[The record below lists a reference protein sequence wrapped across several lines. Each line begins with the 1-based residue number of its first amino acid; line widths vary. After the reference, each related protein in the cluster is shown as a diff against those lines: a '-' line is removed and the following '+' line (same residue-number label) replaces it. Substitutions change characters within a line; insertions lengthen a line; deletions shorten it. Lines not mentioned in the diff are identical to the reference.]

1 MKRCLSWMIGIA
13 ICVSFSASA
22 LAEDQAATGS
32 AVGANIAQQIEGF
45 NLVGY
50 SDAGKKDWDIKG
62 DKADIVGD
70 QVAVTNV
77 NANSYKGQEMN
88 IKARKGTVDKST
100 GDVTL
105 HEDVVITDEKGG
117 QMKTDSIE
125 WQRKNDLVQ
134 TEDRVKIE
142 DQDMK
147 VEGTGLEAHPS
158 VKTAKLKSDVSADI
172 STNSVSENGKANR
185 IQITS
190 DGPMEL
196 EQDKKLATFRNNV
209 VAIELSTGRKLK
221 ADLME
226 VRYDEKSK
234 HISEIVCTGNVEL
247 YQDGNITHSDM
258 LVYKADDQR
267 VTLTGKPK
275 LIIDA
280 QGVDTEK
287 IFQY

>member
-1 MKRCLSWMIGIA
+1 M
-13 ICVSFSASA
+13 
-22 LAEDQAATGS
+22 
-32 AVGANIAQQIEGF
+32 
-45 NLVGY
+45 
-50 SDAGKKDWDIKG
+50 
-62 DKADIVGD
+62 
-70 QVAVTNV
+70 
-77 NANSYKGQEMN
+77 
-88 IKARKGTVDKST
+88 
-100 GDVTL
+100 
-105 HEDVVITDEKGG
+105 
-117 QMKTDSIE
+117 
-125 WQRKNDLVQ
+125 
-134 TEDRVKIE
+134 
-142 DQDMK
+142 
-147 VEGTGLEAHPS
+147 EGTGLEAHPS
-158 VKTAKLKSDVSADI
+158 TKVAKLKSDVSADI
-172 STNSVSENGKANR
+172 KTNTISENGKANR

-226 VRYDEKSK
+226 VRYDEKTK

-280 QGVDTEK
+280 KGVDTEK